1 MRGART
7 GVDVDALPAGDG
19 VHAHDGVHALDGLA
33 AHGVARRAGAVRLR
47 DRGVHRGEALEV
59 LLEAGAEGRVE
70 RVAAVC
76 GRGEGGGRPRKARKG
91 AECAVSVRGVGLNG
105 RVRDLPGAPERVA
118 AVGRAR
124 DHLERGRA
132 RWLALVRD
140 V

>member
-1 MRGART
+1 MTTYFDILADIRCLVWHGAWAWSKYQCVYIGDAREPKRPRGRGART

-70 RVAAVC
+70 RVAVVC
-76 GRGEGGGRPRKARKG
+76 GRAAGR
-91 AECAVSVRGVGLNG
+91 G
-105 RVRDLPGAPERVA
+105 R
-118 AVGRAR
+118 RAR
-124 DHLERGRA
+124 VQNAQSACEA
-132 RWLALVRD
+132 SV
-140 V
+140 